1 MFSATAQRGG
11 KITKSHAAT
20 PGVLVW
26 QVNTVKMDGSCGAG
40 KTEACQPLN
49 RADLLL
55 VRARAGNAYDVVERD
70 GVDGVKE
77 GQIVF
82 VRGVVAMP
90 GHHIERGA
98 SLKGVGGV
106 SCRCVRG
113 NADKHEHAGQ
123 AADKKWTLTWVQ
135 VQRAPLNLLT
145 MVYSQSSLSS

>member
-1 MFSATAQRGG
+1 VFSATAQRGG

-49 RADLLL
+49 RAALLL
-55 VRARAGNAYDVVERD
+55 VCARAGNAYDVVERD

-90 GHHIERGA
+90 SHHIERGA
-98 SLKGVGGV
+98 SLKGVGDV
-106 SCRCVRG
+106 SCRCVR
-113 NADKHEHAGQ
+113 A
-123 AADKKWTLTWVQ
+123 W
-135 VQRAPLNLLT
+135 
-145 MVYSQSSLSS
+145 